1 MTMTINLRKFLNC
14 ISVVIV
20 MLVAPSCVTMPAG
33 PSISDISIGMTK
45 DDVANIVGRG
55 NAGLCRKRTMI
66 TENGQVEV
74 WTLYIFQMLGA
85 ANWSWNQNG
94 NSPVFVTFRNGYVI
108 SVEG

>member
-1 MTMTINLRKFLNC
+1 MNTFLLKAFVC
-14 ISVVIV
+14 VTLACGIFSTT
-20 MLVAPSCVTMPAG
+20 SCVTMPAG
-33 PSISDISIGMTK
+33 PSISDVSIGMTK
-45 DDVANIVGRG
+45 EQVANVVGNG

-74 WTLYIFQMLGA
+74 WTLYIFQMLGT